1 MEKLT
6 LTLTRSQVRDAA
18 MREQGL
24 DPVRLAL
31 KPGMRV
37 EKNRKHAAKRGQ
49 AKHKKEPCSA
59 D

>member
-1 MEKLT
+1 MEKIT

-18 MREQGL
+18 MREQGI

-31 KPGMRV
+31 KPGIRV
-37 EKNRKHAAKRGQ
+37 EKNRKHAAKLGQ
-49 AKHKKEPCSA
+49 AKHKKELCFA